1 MELLWRLILDLR
13 LRSNLLILNIKP
25 DSFLKAVGFIFVLKK
40 IFYII
45 FDIYLYHKCYKKVTK
60 MIQEIIAYK
69 NILESIEGLIEKSAY
84 KKNYIIEKVG
94 ISSPTFYRKL
104 KTQSFTPDEVLSIAK
119 ILSPEENFM
128 LDLKA
133 DIEQGKLDLKNGD
146 FITHEEMLAELKSK
160 NLI

>member
-1 MELLWRLILDLR
+1 
-13 LRSNLLILNIKP
+13 
-25 DSFLKAVGFIFVLKK
+25 
-40 IFYII
+40 
-45 FDIYLYHKCYKKVTK
+45 

-69 NILESIEGLIEKSAY
+69 NILENIEGLIEKSAY

-94 ISSPTFYRKL
+94 IPSPTFYRKL
-104 KTQSFTPDEVLSIAK
+104 KTRTFTPDEVLSIAK

-160 NLI
+160 GLI

>member
-1 MELLWRLILDLR
+1 
-13 LRSNLLILNIKP
+13 
-25 DSFLKAVGFIFVLKK
+25 
-40 IFYII
+40 
-45 FDIYLYHKCYKKVTK
+45 

-69 NILESIEGLIEKSAY
+69 NIVDNIESLIEKSAY
-84 KKNYIIEKVG
+84 KKNYIIEQVG

-104 KTQSFTPDEVLSIAK
+104 KTKSFTPDEVLSIAK
-119 ILSPEENFM
+119 LLSPKENFI